1 MTNGNEITNEESNE
15 TININYKIYTLIP
28 SCYMIASALFYSLQ
42 YLDVKILSKDHGIWT
57 ITFFRGLVGILLG
70 LIAIMYNK
78 VRPWYGI
85 QILKLII
92 RGLLGSLALAS
103 SFFAIKNLDI
113 SLAIIIMATSSLW
126 TGLFS
131 LYKNPGT
138 WNIYNT
144 IGALLCLL
152 GLSFSTIYA
161 YNNKNNNFWY
171 GTLSALLSAI
181 LVAIVNITIS
191 DIKNENTFVI
201 ILYSMIISLLISS
214 IGMTFE
220 IFSNEINVSFN
231 LIELFLAGLASYLA
245 QFFKTKSL
253 QLTNNIGVIV
263 LRYFDIVFTLI
274 FDILLLHTKLIVP
287 DIICII
293 LILVG
298 CIINYFGKL

>member
-1 MTNGNEITNEESNE
+1 MTDSSEITNEI
-15 TININYKIYTLIP
+15 TIKNRIHTLIP
-28 SCYMIASALFYSLQ
+28 SCYMLTSALFYSLQ
-42 YLDVKILSKDHGIWT
+42 YLDVKILSKNHGIWT
-57 ITFFRGLVGILLG
+57 ITFFRGLVGILLCE
-70 LIAIMYNK
+70 IAIVYNK
-78 VRPWYGI
+78 VRPFYGNEI
-85 QILKLII
+85 FKLIV
-92 RGLLGSLALAS
+92 RGILGSLALAS

-131 LYKNPGT
+131 LYKYPGS

-171 GTLSALLSAI
+171 GILTALGSAI
-181 LVAIVNITIS
+181 LVALINVTIS
-191 DIKNENTFVI
+191 DIKNENTYVI
-201 ILYSMIISLLISS
+201 ILYSMVFCLIISS
-214 IGMTFE
+214 IGMIFE
-220 IFSNEINVSFN
+220 ILSQGLDVSFN
-231 LIELFLAGLASYLA
+231 LIELCLAGLASFLA
-245 QFFKTKSL
+245 QFCKTRSL
-253 QLTNNIGVIV
+253 QLTTNIGVIV

-274 FDILLLHTKLIVP
+274 FDILILHTKIVKP

-298 CIINYFGKL
+298 CIINYFGKS